1 MTTSQLL
8 PSNATQLEIDI
19 SAAADFLSVTEGA
32 LPSVRDAKY
41 QNIPNDVVPWLV
53 YEYGLGELLPYLPD
67 PRTALAEGVVWQR
80 IRGTPQAIKTALTW
94 INFTAILEESEAG
107 TIRWAQFQLGLD
119 QAPASLEFIGNVI
132 GISRLSA
139 PARSD
144 LFRVYGGTY
153 DTRRF
158 WLDDHELSSGSWLCD
173 HSGVY
178 LQSDWPQLSFGR
190 DHQRN
195 PAIQETQIFRT
206 KEHIEAELYKYEDS
220 FVLSESILD
229 EWWHLLQEDVFTI
242 SRLHF
247 GHFWGLNPF
256 LGVPDWNSGLLVEIS
271 WQGTETWNSVGA
283 WRNLGTPPDPSPQWI
298 NTVSWIKFS
307 MLPTLQFAKAG
318 IYLSDYSILSET
330 NTCFAARLEEEFGDG
345 PFTLSDA
352 DSATGENVL
361 SEHIQ
366 RWEYQEWNERIDRV
380 YQTTFTAAQNTANVG
395 LVERTNAQFLFYEPA
410 TYGQF
415 TLSDGVLSEE
425 WHVLY
430 QTAIH
435 HEVGLSW
442 GPPAQQETENWRG
455 AQLSAPTHDWQGTE
469 TWESTG
475 LVWRAFESTWE
486 SQLHWMPFASR
497 LFLDQQWTGISW
509 NDAQGYW
516 TEEVLSYGHRNGFD
530 WTYTGETVHERQ
542 HHRTLAGS
550 YSLGTGYNWQS
561 WQDVGLFTAPVYL
574 TASTGDWIDESLE
587 SPWWIYDGS
596 PETWETVVTWSSTE
610 PWLDAVANTW
620 QTATPGQWIV
630 SDDTHQDRAAWFDTN
645 TIWVQS
651 SLSIS
656 TKHYSHN

>member
-94 INFTAILEESEAG
+94 INFTATLEESEAG

-139 PARSD
+139 PARSE

-178 LQSDWPQLSFGR
+178 LQADWPQLSFGR
-190 DHQRN
+190 DHQKG
-195 PAIQETQIFRT
+195 PIIQDTQIDRT
-206 KEHIEAELYKYEDS
+206 KEHIEAQLNKYEDS
-220 FVLSESILD
+220 FVLSQSLLD

-247 GHFWGLNPF
+247 GHFWALNPF
-256 LGVPDWNSGLLVEIS
+256 LGVNDWQSGLSLDTT
-271 WQGTETWNSVGA
+271 WQGTETWSSSGT
-283 WRNLGTPPDPSPQWI
+283 WRDFGTIPDPAPRWI

-330 NTCFAARLEEEFGDG
+330 NTCFAARLEEEFGQG
-345 PFTLSDA
+345 PFILSDA
-352 DSATGENVL
+352 DSTTGENIL

-366 RWEYQEWNERIDRV
+366 RWEYQEWNDRIDRIH
-380 YQTTFTAAQNTANVG
+380 QTTFTAAQNTANVG
-395 LVERTNAQFLFYEPA
+395 LTERTNTQILVSQPSSIH
-410 TYGQF
+410 GQF

-430 QTAIH
+430 VSSLLREVTQIWTA
-435 HEVGLSW
+435 
-442 GPPAQQETENWRG
+442 AQQITE
-455 AQLSAPTHDWQGTE
+455 DWDSLDA
-469 TWESTG
+469 TW
-475 LVWRAFESTWE
+475 L
-486 SQLHWMPFASR
+486 SQLHWMPFESR
-497 LFLDQQWTGISW
+497 LFLDQQWNGLSW
-509 NDAQGYW
+509 NDVQGYW
-516 TEEVLSYGHRNGFD
+516 TEEVLSFRHITGTD
-530 WTYTGETVHERQ
+530 WTYSGETIQERQ
-542 HHRTLAGS
+542 HGRLLVGS

-561 WQDVGLFTAPVYL
+561 WEDVGLFTGSAYL
-574 TASTGDWIDESLE
+574 TESSGGWITESLE

-596 PETWETVVTWSSTE
+596 PDSWETEVTWSSTE
-610 PWLDAVANTW
+610 GWLVAVASTW
-620 QTATPGQWIV
+620 QSATPSQWIV
-630 SDDTHQDRAAWFDTN
+630 SDDTYQDREAWFDTN
-645 TIWVQS
+645 SIWTQTA
-651 SLSIS
+651 LTIS
-656 TKHYSHN
+656 TNHTSHN